1 MKKILFIINPVAGRL
16 LARTELFGVLDVFCK
31 AGHIV
36 TTAITQY
43 GGHGALIASEAT
55 ELGYEMVVC
64 CGGDGTLN
72 EVITGLLHSGQTL
85 PLGYIPTGSANDF
98 ARTLKLSPYPVKA
111 AQAITAE
118 SPFTVDV
125 GRFNE
130 DRYFSYIASFGAFT
144 SASYRAPQEIKNT
157 LGQLAYVLEGV
168 RDIAHI
174 KPYRVNVT
182 TESGGCSGDYVFG
195 SVTNSTSVAGIV
207 RLDRSDVDLGD
218 GLFEV
223 ILVKTPRTPMDLNR
237 IISGVANA
245 NFDNEMFEFFK
256 ASTLEF
262 QMPEQVD
269 WSLDGEKAEGGE
281 RVGIYNLPHALTIY
295 C

>member
-1 MKKILFIINPVAGRL
+1 MKKVLLIINPVAGKL
-16 LARTELFGVLDVFCK
+16 LARTELFGMLDVFCK
-31 AGHIV
+31 ADYTV
-36 TTAITQY
+36 TAAITQY
-43 GGHGALIASEAT
+43 SGHGIQLAREAADQGHQI
-55 ELGYEMVVC
+55 LVC

-72 EVITGLLHSGQTL
+72 EVITGLLRSGQPL

-98 ARTLKLSPYPVKA
+98 ARTLQLCTLPAKA
-111 AQAITAE
+111 AAAIAE
-118 SPFTVDV
+118 ENPWSIDV
-125 GRFNE
+125 GQFNGN
-130 DRYFSYIASFGAFT
+130 RYFSYIASFGAFT

-174 KPYRVNVT
+174 RPYQVNVR
-182 TESGGCSGDYVFG
+182 TESASYSGEYVFG

-207 RLDRSDVDLGD
+207 KLDRSTVDLQD

-223 ILVKTPRTPMDLNR
+223 ILVKTPRTALDLNR
-237 IISGVANA
+237 IISGVANS

-256 ASTLEF
+256 AGALDF
-262 QMPEQVD
+262 QMPEPVD
-269 WSLDGEKAEGGE
+269 WSLDGEKAEGGL
-281 RVGIYNLPHALTIY
+281 RVRIQNLPHALTIY